1 MTLSIGGGLG
11 EEYMSAPRIQ
21 AGDNEKGSGSFIAS
35 LLDVLGIHRQVAK
48 EPKDKKGQPPAGD
61 SVPLEKQSTKK
72 QMGNNASPTGM
83 DASGT
88 KGAPAFTPMMG
99 ASTSL
104 PAAAPPPP
112 GLTVLDD
119 ATRAFTP
126 QASKF
131 GLSLPRTLR

>member
-1 MTLSIGGGLG
+1 MTMQIGGGLG
-11 EEYMSAPRIQ
+11 DEYMRAPPISV
-21 AGDNEKGSGSFIAS
+21 GGGEKGGGSFIAG

-48 EPKDKKGQPPAGD
+48 EPKEKKSD
-61 SVPLEKQSTKK
+61 SVEGQSTKK